1 VHLPAKYR
9 AARQGAEVNDVF
21 FRSLVRTSLDLGH
34 LPLVQDG
41 LLKAQQRF
49 QTHAQASAMDAEKC
63 RYALLTGL
71 TLAACKDHCS
81 MQHTPS

>member
-1 VHLPAKYR
+1 MHLPAKYR

-21 FRSLVRTSLDLGH
+21 IRNLVRTSLDLGH

-49 QTHAQASAMDAEKC
+49 QTHAHTSAMDADKC

-71 TLAACKDHCS
+71 TPTACKYHCS
-81 MQHTPS
+81 IQHTPS